1 MAERPDEMSERDEQT
16 EQPTPDETEELRQ
29 RAQSDDE
36 VEAARAQVELTR
48 AEMTET
54 VDALQERLDPER
66 LKEQAKT
73 QARNTVRSTGSGVLE
88 TVRQNLIPVAVV
100 GGILGLL
107 LVRWLRGWDTTNTR
121 VIDLRRGR

>member
-1 MAERPDEMSERDEQT
+1 MSERDEQT

-66 LKEQAKT
+66 LKEQAKA

-88 TVRQNLIPVAVV
+88 TVRQNPIPVAVV

-107 LVRWLRGWDTTNTR
+107 LVRWLRGRDTTNTR